1 MGGPA
6 IRVNG
11 TMDCGKEDPSL
22 GWRCTDAWMSM
33 AAMNEDGTP
42 SGTWPLTARSLM
54 ERGHQDRRSGRG
66 SWTLMKSA
74 PIDRAQSAWLYAQV
88 VTPKTVDAKK

>member
-22 GWRCTDAWMSM
+22 GWRCIDAWMSM
-33 AAMNEDGTP
+33 AGVGDKVEPNGLP
-42 SGTWPLTARSLM
+42 R
-54 ERGHQDRRSGRG
+54 
-66 SWTLMKSA
+66 
-74 PIDRAQSAWLYAQV
+74 
-88 VTPKTVDAKK
+88 